1 MPAAWGSAGDPT
13 NGGPTGGATLT
24 VHNASGSGEKV
35 VVVLP
40 ASGWTAIGT
49 AGAPRGYRYVD
60 KGGLA
65 GPVTK
70 VSVTSAGRL
79 SLSAQ
84 GATWLYTLNE
94 VTQGRVAVRLQ
105 LGGGDTWCTV
115 FPAKP
120 SPTGANDTVGKFVGQ
135 ANLPIPASCPPEP

>member
-1 MPAAWGSAGDPT
+1 MPAA
-13 NGGPTGGATLT
+13 N
-24 VHNASGSGEKV
+24 
-35 VVVLP
+35 
-40 ASGWTAIGT
+40 WTAIGS
-49 AGAPRGYRYVD
+49 ALAPRGYRYAD
-60 KGGLA
+60 KARVA

-94 VTQGRVAVRLQ
+94 ASQGSVAVRLQ
-105 LGGGDTWCTV
+105 LGSGETWCTV

-120 SPTGANDTVGKFVGQ
+120 SATGANDRVDKFVGAPNQ
-135 ANLPIPASCPPEP
+135 PIPAGCPAVP